1 MSQGELPGG
10 GVWLGAATGA
20 FKTCALSCM
29 HPNSSM
35 VKKKY
40 LILKDSFALIS
51 SVVLG
56 ELQFYLLLDLG
67 FGKPYGRS
75 LFFSFY
81 MRC

>member
-1 MSQGELPGG
+1 
-10 GVWLGAATGA
+10 
-20 FKTCALSCM
+20 
-29 HPNSSM
+29 M

-56 ELQFYLLLDLG
+56 ELQLCLLLDLG

-75 LFFSFY
+75 LFFRFTCFVKVLFELTSVLTTNMSFNY
-81 MRC
+81 LPGNLML

>member
-1 MSQGELPGG
+1 
-10 GVWLGAATGA
+10 
-20 FKTCALSCM
+20 
-29 HPNSSM
+29 M

-56 ELQFYLLLDLG
+56 ELQFYLVLDLG

-75 LFFSFY
+75 LFFRFTCVVKVLLVFTSVLTTNMSFNY
-81 MRC
+81 PAGNLML

>member
-1 MSQGELPGG
+1 
-10 GVWLGAATGA
+10 
-20 FKTCALSCM
+20 
-29 HPNSSM
+29 
-35 VKKKY
+35 

>member
-1 MSQGELPGG
+1 
-10 GVWLGAATGA
+10 
-20 FKTCALSCM
+20 
-29 HPNSSM
+29 M

-67 FGKPYGRS
+67 FGKPYRCS
-75 LFFSFY
+75 LFFRFTCVVKVLLVFTSVLTTNMSFNY
-81 MRC
+81 AAGNLML